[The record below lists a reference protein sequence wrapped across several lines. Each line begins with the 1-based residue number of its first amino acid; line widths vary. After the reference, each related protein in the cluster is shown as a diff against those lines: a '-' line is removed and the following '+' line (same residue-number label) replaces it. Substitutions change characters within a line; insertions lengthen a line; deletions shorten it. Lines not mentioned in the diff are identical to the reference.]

1 MTAMPSVELIRWF
14 AAVEIPALTGLVWL
28 VWRTRREL
36 DARADAARRA
46 AETGQAGLAADLA
59 DHRLEVAKTY
69 ASVAY
74 LHAVERR
81 LSAHLFRIEAKLD
94 GRPAR
99 PDAAGP

>member
-1 MTAMPSVELIRWF
+1 MTALPAADLLGWV

-36 DARADAARRA
+36 DARTEAVRRA
-46 AETGQAGLAADLA
+46 ADDGLARLAGDLA
-59 DHRLEVAKTY
+59 AHRLEVAKTY
-69 ASVAY
+69 ASVDY

-99 PDAAGP
+99 PDAPVG